1 MHHPFDRRR
10 LRGLL
15 GIVATFSLTCTS
27 ALAADPPLDSRPPLR
42 AAAAAEAVAAAG
54 PLDIDGNGVVD
65 ALTDGLLLLR
75 YFMGVTGDPLIINA
89 LGPNAMRNSSQA
101 VADYIASFSAGAPA
115 GCAIG
120 ASPASSS
127 GSPLPANT
135 SVQLTAS
142 CQSGAANFT
151 WSTGAIGPSIT
162 VAPAQATSYV
172 AVPSTPQAVGSPA
185 STTVYVTGGGG
196 GGTTGPPSGCATFQ
210 YPNTA
215 QAVVPQGTMVDLVA
229 RCTSGFPPTSCAWS
243 GGIGSNACNI
253 RVAAPAVTTTYT
265 VTPSNAFGAAGAVSA
280 TVNVGGAVTDVCAQ
294 SALRYTI
301 TWPSSGQV
309 RLQTSGFAGQV
320 AAFKVIVPSTF
331 VPALN
336 ISHLGFISLA
346 EVPGTPPT
354 PREMTV
360 SRIACDFQSGNYL
373 YNGTGNA
380 ATSPSVNFTANN
392 PNFASVGG
400 DFNMNSGDTIYINVR
415 NSQNGVPACGDS
427 ACNMLLDFAT
437 PNRY

>member
-1 MHHPFDRRR
+1 MNHPFNGRR
-10 LRGLL
+10 LCGLL
-15 GIVATFSLTCTS
+15 GIIAALGLTCAS
-27 ALAADPPLDSRPPLR
+27 ALAVEPSVDSRLPLR
-42 AAAAAEAVAAAG
+42 AAETTAAAAG
-54 PLDIDGNGVVD
+54 PLDIDGNGVLD

-75 YFMGVTGDPLIINA
+75 YFMGITGDPLIVNA
-89 LGPNAMRNSSQA
+89 LGPNPTRNSSQA
-101 VADYIASFSAGAPA
+101 VADYIASFAAGAPA

-151 WSTGAIGPSIT
+151 WSTGATGPSIT

-185 STTVYVTGGGG
+185 STTVYVTGGS
-196 GGTTGPPSGCATFQ
+196 GGTTGPPSGCSTFQ

-215 QAVVPQGTMVDLVA
+215 QGVVPQGTMVDLVV
-229 RCTSGFPPTSCAWS
+229 RCTGGFPPTSCAWT
-243 GGIGSNACNI
+243 GGVSSNACNI
-253 RVAAPAVTTTYT
+253 RVAAPAVTTTYS
-265 VTPSNAFGAAGAVSA
+265 VTPSNPFGGSGAVST
-280 TVNVGGAVTDVCAQ
+280 TVNVGGAVTDVCTQ
-294 SALRYTI
+294 SAIRYTI
-301 TWPSSGQV
+301 TWPPTGQV
-309 RLQTSGFAGQV
+309 RLQTSNFAGQIV
-320 AAFKVIVPSTF
+320 AFKVVVPTTF
-331 VPALN
+331 NPPLN
-336 ISHLGFISLA
+336 NTHLGFISLA

-392 PNFASVGG
+392 ANYASVGG